1 MINAFRIFLFLITLH
16 VYFYNHSQAQVTNP
30 EQVLTNID
38 SELIWAQTLEGS
50 HFNEFWNYHFY
61 LENDI
66 ILHIVFNAANF
77 GGLKDPV
84 SGIRVSVYNLDDK
97 IYQLSRE
104 YQLDM
109 LIQDKENQRFQVRP
123 EREIFFEGLP
133 PDAHR
138 VRIFTTKNDVS
149 YDIDLEFKNMQPGF
163 KVGNGKFGI
172 NNETIGILTHIPYA
186 EVTGTVAVNDSK
198 THVSG
203 TGYMDHTFQDQTT
216 SKLIKKGFRFI
227 HHTDKDNW
235 DLTYFMLPNDS
246 DQNQTIGY
254 RAVNQNGEMRVQSDF
269 KIDRLVENEVFGHQ
283 VARLT
288 ELKFNNQNIIRL
300 VRAEDHEKFSILDE
314 LSWLARRAAKTFLGG
329 EVIDFRGKATLMESG
344 HRPVRGYYNYF
355 IVD

>member
-1 MINAFRIFLFLITLH
+1 MINAFRIYLILFSLH
-16 VYFYNHSQAQVTNP
+16 VLFYNHSQAQVTNP
-30 EQVLTNID
+30 DHILTTLD
-38 SELIWAQTLEGS
+38 SELIWPQTLKGS
-50 HFNEFWNYHFY
+50 HFNEFWNYHIY
-61 LENDI
+61 LENDV

-84 SGIRVSVYNLDDK
+84 SGIRVSVYNLGDK

-104 YQLDM
+104 YPLNL
-109 LIQDKENQRFQVRP
+109 LIQDRENQRFQVRP

-138 VRIFTTKNDVS
+138 LRIYTTKNDVS

-163 KVGNGKFGI
+163 TMGDGKFGI
-172 NNETIGILTHIPYA
+172 NNESIGIITHIPYA
-186 EVTGTVAVNDSK
+186 EVTGTVAVNDNEI
-198 THVSG
+198 HARG

-216 SKLIKKGFRFI
+216 SKLINKGFRFT
-227 HHTDKDNW
+227 HHNDEDNW

-246 DQNQTIGY
+246 EQNKTIGY
-254 RAVNQNGEMRVQSDF
+254 RAVNRNGEMRVQSDF
-269 KIDRLVENEVFGHQ
+269 KVSRLVENEIFGHQ

-288 ELKFNNQNIIRL
+288 ELDLNNQNTIRL

-329 EVIDFRGKATLMESG
+329 EVIDFRGKATLMENG
-344 HRPVRGYYNYF
+344 QRPVRGYYNFF